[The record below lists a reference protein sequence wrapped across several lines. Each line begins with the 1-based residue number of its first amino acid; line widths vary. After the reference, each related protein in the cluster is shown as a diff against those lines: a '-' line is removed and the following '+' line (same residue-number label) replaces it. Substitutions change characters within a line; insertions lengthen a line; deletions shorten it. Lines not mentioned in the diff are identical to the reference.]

1 MVKSIHDNID
11 FSLSVKKIPS
21 ETFLTNFRK
30 KYDIE
35 FNRLASL
42 SNDGFNLHLD
52 NNHHSEKYN
61 NGHSSAHSSVYS
73 QNLGRNISVA
83 SSNND
88 NSILRQ
94 IEVNKLSAVNQETT
108 SSTQVL
114 NSQNTH
120 AEPIKAVPLFGGDV
134 FARGTHHIN
143 HFDNSIIEK
152 LPKVEYEIEIGS
164 YGIDDSTAADN
175 HDDEIMGVEEEK
187 NEESECMMLGPQQ
200 MTYDNSTR
208 PLKTLDQA
216 FERLTAKRLASF
228 MCHYIEQTQYDAY
241 QLQKQLD
248 LTIVNVKLVEGEAS
262 MKQ

>member
-21 ETFLTNFRK
+21 ETFLNNFRK

-52 NNHHSEKYN
+52 SNHHSEKYN

-73 QNLGRNISVA
+73 QNLGRNISIA
-83 SSNND
+83 SSNNDND

-108 SSTQVL
+108 TSTQVL

-120 AEPIKAVPLFGGDV
+120 AEPIKAVPLFAGDV
-134 FARGTHHIN
+134 FARGNHHIN
-143 HFDNSIIEK
+143 HIDNSLVEK

-164 YGIDDSTAADN
+164 YGIDDSDAADCN
-175 HDDEIMGVEEEK
+175 DDEIMGVEEDK
-187 NEESECMMLGPQQ
+187 NEESECVMIGPQ
-200 MTYDNSTR
+200 
-208 PLKTLDQA
+208 
-216 FERLTAKRLASF
+216 
-228 MCHYIEQTQYDAY
+228 
-241 QLQKQLD
+241 
-248 LTIVNVKLVEGEAS
+248 
-262 MKQ
+262 